1 MEEHIVLSPVLV
13 VDERIAREL
22 GYALGEE
29 VEASVADSTRRVQL
43 VRDALE
49 LALLDEMREEA
60 SFQGLRHVQ

>member
-1 MEEHIVLSPVLV
+1 MEERIVLSPVLV

-22 GYALGEE
+22 GYALGEG

>member
-1 MEEHIVLSPVLV
+1 MEERIVLSPVLV

-22 GYALGEE
+22 GYALGEG
-29 VEASVADSTRRVQL
+29 VEASVADSTRDQL